1 MLKGEG
7 LNYIFDIGK
16 PGEFHALK
24 DVSVQFAEKK
34 MYGILGPSGS
44 GKSSLLY
51 LLCGLRKPTKGSVI
65 FNNQDIWD
73 LKTDERAEFRK
84 KNFGFVFQRHF
95 LINYLTALENVLV
108 PTDKEAKKYKE
119 RGKELLVRLGLENCI
134 NKRPHE
140 MSGGQRQRVA
150 IARALINEPKI
161 IFGDEPT
168 ASLDHK
174 SALEVMELLNDY
186 KKEATIIVVT
196 HDESMLT
203 KADGKIKILDG
214 ILEESE
220 QK

>member
-1 MLKGEG
+1 MLRGEG

-24 DVSVQFAEKK
+24 DVSIQFGEKK
-34 MYGILGPSGS
+34 LYGILGPSGS

-51 LLCGLRKPTKGSVI
+51 LLCGLRKPTKGNVI
-65 FNNQDIWD
+65 FNNQDIWG
-73 LKTDERAEFRK
+73 LKADELAQFRK
-84 KNFGFVFQRHF
+84 ENFGFVFQRHF

-119 RGKELLVRLGLENCI
+119 RGEELLVKLGLEKCK
-134 NKRPHE
+134 NKRPYE

-150 IARALINEPKI
+150 IARALINEPKV
-161 IFGDEPT
+161 IFADEPT

-174 SALEVMELLNDY
+174 SALEVMDLLNEY
-186 KKEATIIVVT
+186 KKKATIIVVT
-196 HDESMLT
+196 HDESMLS
-203 KADGKIKILDG
+203 KVDGKIKILDG

-220 QK
+220 KR